1 MTAFHGLDVITLNL
15 ANVVFDIN
23 TGKYYTP
30 NTNALVDMESK
41 NGGGNDESGSKEGQD
56 NN

>member
-1 MTAFHGLDVITLNL
+1 M
-15 ANVVFDIN
+15 FDIN

-41 NGGGNDESGSKEGQD
+41 MGGGSDESGSQE
-56 NN
+56 